1 MTVPAAD
8 RRVGL
13 LRTRPSF
20 FCSISAA
27 SFRAYVLALRFACL
41 ADRAALSALKEIK
54 RNSDRGP
61 RLKTCTHSYV
71 KKVLRLK
78 SARGYMDISIFASR
92 VGSTFNPPRIDTYR
106 TTRILVHFS
115 PVSERI
121 LKQDFFLVR
130 VLSLLFHAGTG
141 GFSRAGLPLCSVF
154 PINTWFRNA
163 TITSINIILL

>member
-1 MTVPAAD
+1 MTVPAED

-78 SARGYMDISIFASR
+78 SARGYIHGHFDFRLESGIYVQPTQDRYVPHPTYFGSFFA
-92 VGSTFNPPRIDTYR
+92 RIRTY
-106 TTRILVHFS
+106 LEAGFFS
-115 PVSERI
+115 
-121 LKQDFFLVR
+121 
-130 VLSLLFHAGTG
+130 
-141 GFSRAGLPLCSVF
+141 C
-154 PINTWFRNA
+154 
-163 TITSINIILL
+163 TSIIIIVPRGNGGIF